1 MSNVAAHRKVY
12 HLDSDSTPNRYNRHR
27 KAWCLHQSRGTG
39 LRPVPN
45 PLAGC
50 LLKEAFLFHLLRLGV
65 EWRVGPRGPTHVFL
79 FFSRFL
85 GWLASHAEPSAVF
98 FVAVETPVAGIRL
111 TSIQVG
117 IGPKSRS
124 TFVSEPSAVF
134 GARIQGLG
142 GRDRSRRLWF
152 KANPFHYVNKSLG

>member
-1 MSNVAAHRKVY
+1 MSLHTEK
-12 HLDSDSTPNRYNRHR
+12 STILIRIQRPIATTVTARRGVSINRVVRV
-27 KAWCLHQSRGTG
+27 S
-39 LRPVPN
+39 RPVPN

-50 LLKEAFLFHLLRLGV
+50 LLKEAFLFHLLRPRV
-65 EWRVGPRGPTHVFL
+65 EWRVGPGGPTHVFL

-98 FVAVETPVAGIRL
+98 FVAVETPAAGIRL